1 MDFFVREMVEKDMEN
16 VRDIAVESWHATYAA
31 IIPREIQD
39 DFLRVAYSDEMLKK
53 RLESSHMWVAET
65 AGKIAGFVDFSPA
78 DETGR
83 VELRAIYFYPDE
95 QRKGMGTALLKRG
108 MGELANT
115 TEIMVE
121 VEKEN
126 RIGLQFYEA
135 KGFKVVKEFD
145 EDFAGHL
152 MKTVQMVLVI

>member
-1 MDFFVREMVEKDMEN
+1 MDFFVREMREKDIVK
-16 VRDIAVESWHATYAA
+16 VRDIAVESWRATYAA

-53 RLESSHMWVAET
+53 RLGTSHMWVAET
-65 AGKIAGFVDFSPA
+65 AGEVAGFVDFSPA

-108 MGELANT
+108 MDELVDS
-115 TEIMVE
+115 TEIIVE